1 MLKSPQLNTFIATL
15 TVAAATTLTVQSAQ
29 AASLLY
35 VTSDR
40 TDSVLQYDGLT
51 GKFLGV
57 LDDGPHDNYGGA
69 IGLALDPDGNLY
81 LSRGYANT
89 VQRYNSTTQR
99 FEDFTKGG
107 SLALPHQFAF
117 GGLDKDLYLANL
129 DGTVQRFDGKT
140 GDFESIIPKRLGT
153 SAGLAIEPSGN
164 LYISSRDDN
173 KVYNYDA
180 ATQTLSVFAEVVN
193 PDALLLGTDGFLYIS
208 QINRQIPGHSNDG
221 NVLRYKTD
229 GTPFGAG
236 CDPKDPAAFICGEG
250 ERSPAHMAFGPD
262 GNFYVADYN
271 TNKVLR
277 YNSFTGAPID
287 GEGKSFIE
295 STDLQGT
302 YGLVFKTVPNPNPQ
316 SIPEPSSGLGVLAL
330 GAIGA
335 GAILKRLQQHKILD
349 NTDS

>member
-1 MLKSPQLNTFIATL
+1 MLKPPQLNTFIATL

-107 SLALPHQFAF
+107 SLAVPHQFAF
-117 GGLDKDLYLANL
+117 GGLDKDLYVANY
-129 DGTVQRFDGKT
+129 DGTVHRFDGKT

-153 SAGLAIEPSGN
+153 SAGLAIDPSGN

-236 CDPKDPAAFICGEG
+236 GKTTDPIFIPGEG
-250 ERSPAHMAFGPD
+250 VNTPAHMAFGSD

-277 YNSFTGAPID
+277 YDGFTGEYID
-287 GEGKSFIE
+287 TFI
-295 STDLQGT
+295 DLTGQNAEGT
-302 YGLVFKTVPNPNPQ
+302 YGLVFKTIPDPNPE
-316 SIPEPSSGLGVLAL
+316 SIPEPSSGLGILAL